1 MTQTMLASAQN
12 DIETAGVAAYLGSD
26 DLLRRLC
33 FTSTEVARTFER
45 HETMAMQILG
55 TQFDARERQVADV
68 GFRRLETTRLG
79 IVHKRPLVSPWVYII
94 TM

>member
-1 MTQTMLASAQN
+1 
-12 DIETAGVAAYLGSD
+12 
-26 DLLRRLC
+26 
-33 FTSTEVARTFER
+33 
-45 HETMAMQILG
+45 MAMQILG

-68 GFRRLETTRLG
+68 GLRRLEATRLG